1 MKQPRWLPEARI
13 SAAWATQQ
21 GDGAQLEIS
30 NFLFVI
36 MKIAQSPTNEKN
48 NKAPPKS
55 LRKSH
60 LISGTSLAP
69 LSFEKAYARNRR
81 GEMFTDKIE
90 LKDFDKMDPEYKD
103 LLGRVLTIQ
112 ADCEIGGPHLYVQKM
127 LPAAPTKLDQLIVAR
142 TAAEEIDHF
151 RKVARV
157 AGDIGVDV
165 SFVLSQPN
173 EKRFVDAFRGLI
185 TTWEDNAVFGFLID
199 RVGRYQL
206 EEFYDCSYLPLQR
219 ILPDIVTEEL
229 GHIEYGYN
237 KTVELLSKG
246 DKQKERVQKAIDYW
260 YIRALDMFGRSGSKR
275 AERYR
280 YWGLKRRA
288 NEQAREDYI
297 REVNPILEKMGLK
310 VPDPLTGRHYI

>member
-1 MKQPRWLPEARI
+1 
-13 SAAWATQQ
+13 
-21 GDGAQLEIS
+21 
-30 NFLFVI
+30 
-36 MKIAQSPTNEKN
+36 
-48 NKAPPKS
+48 
-55 LRKSH
+55 
-60 LISGTSLAP
+60 
-69 LSFEKAYARNRR
+69 
-81 GEMFTDKIE
+81 MFTDNIE
-90 LKDFDKMDPEYKD
+90 LENLDKMDAEYRD

-112 ADCEIGGPHLYVQKM
+112 ADCEIGGPHLYVEQM

-142 TAAEEIDHF
+142 TAAEEIDRF

-157 AGDIGVDV
+157 AGDMGVDV

-173 EKRFVDAFRGLI
+173 EKRSVDSFRGLI

-229 GHIEYGYN
+229 GHIDYGYN
-237 KTVELLSKG
+237 KTRELLMKG
-246 DKQKERVQKAIDYW
+246 DEQKEQVQKAVDYW
-260 YIRALDMFGRSGSKR
+260 YVRGLDMFGRSGSKR

-280 YWGLKRRA
+280 HWGLKRRS

-297 REVNPILEKMGLK
+297 NEVNPILLSMGLRI
-310 VPDPLTGRHYI
+310 PDPLKGRRYL

>member
-1 MKQPRWLPEARI
+1 MRKAILQLKISLQTQLFQSALLLLRHQPRRI
-13 SAAWATQQ
+13 
-21 GDGAQLEIS
+21 
-30 NFLFVI
+30 
-36 MKIAQSPTNEKN
+36 IAQGGIMYTE
-48 NKAPPKS
+48 
-55 LRKSH
+55 
-60 LISGTSLAP
+60 
-69 LSFEKAYARNRR
+69 
-81 GEMFTDKIE
+81 KIE
-90 LKDFDKMDPEYKD
+90 LKDLDKTDPEYRD
-103 LLGRVLTIQ
+103 LLGRVLAIQ
-112 ADCEIGGPHLYVQKM
+112 ADCEIGGPHLYVEKM

-157 AGDIGVDV
+157 AGDMGVDV

-206 EEFYDCSYLPLQR
+206 EEFSDCSYLPLQR

-237 KTVELLSKG
+237 KTCELLSKG
-246 DKQKERVQKAIDYW
+246 DEQRERVQRAIDYW
-260 YIRALDMFGRSGSKR
+260 YVRALDMFGHSGSKR
-275 AERYR
+275 AERYIF
-280 YWGLKRRA
+280 WGLKRRA

-297 REVNPILEKMGLK
+297 REVNPILTSIG
-310 VPDPLTGRHYI
+310 VRIPDPIKGRRFI